1 MINTLQ
7 CNEKDDLYSML
18 KYLQENDIVDMSQVR
33 NVIEMKKREE
43 LLKQHHGKI
52 TQGSD
57 GKWRTYVKDETK
69 EKWFADDKKI
79 IKSQVRR

>member
-33 NVIEMKKREE
+33 NVIEMKKKR
-43 LLKQHHGKI
+43 G
-52 TQGSD
+52 
-57 GKWRTYVKDETK
+57 
-69 EKWFADDKKI
+69 I
-79 IKSQVRR
+79 IKTTSWKNNAGQ